1 MEKNNISGSSQNSDF
16 AADKVVKTHLLTP
29 LVADPRDSVIPASDY
44 DNKEVFSLHAVFQVG
59 APLPENPEQ
68 REMLLSEILEKLSET
83 PVEIRGWYDL
93 SAYRSDA
100 DLLFWGLAEQADQLQ
115 SAYHL
120 IANSHLGAYLVPV
133 FSVMSTYLPMEF
145 NKHHLPACISGKAPR
160 NYLSL
165 YTFSRALDWYSRD
178 RDERQQLLAE
188 HSIHAK
194 DYLDV
199 QVSTLCSMGISD
211 LEWAVSMEHDQ
222 LQRIIKML
230 RRERECADRNHVSKE
245 GPCYTGKRLELS
257 EWIELQPFDNVLK

>member
-1 MEKNNISGSSQNSDF
+1 MRALLQRVKG
-16 AADKVVKTHLLTP
+16 AKVS
-29 LVADPRDSVIPASDY
+29 VA
-44 DNKEVFSLHAVFQVG
+44 G
-59 APLPENPEQ
+59 
-68 REMLLSEILEKLSET
+68 EILGEFTGSGIVVFLGVTHSDT
-83 PVEIRGWYDL
+83 
-93 SAYRSDA
+93 SA
-100 DLLFWGLAEQADQLQ
+100 QADQLQ

-194 DYLDV
+194 EYLDV

-222 LQRIIKML
+222 LQRITRML
-230 RRERECADRNHVSKE
+230 RKERECADRNHISKE
-245 GPCYTGKRLELS
+245 GPIYTGKRLELS